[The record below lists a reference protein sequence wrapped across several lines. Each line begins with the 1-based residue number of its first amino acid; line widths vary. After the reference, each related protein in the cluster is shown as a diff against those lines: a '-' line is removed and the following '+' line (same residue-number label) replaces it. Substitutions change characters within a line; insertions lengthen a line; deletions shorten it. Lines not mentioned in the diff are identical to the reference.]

1 MAGIERHTFGGT
13 SLEVTTPGFGAMELR
28 GTADKVG
35 SPRCPC
41 QPSLRSEW
49 LGPSGRMPSQGACLT
64 NLTRVLDVR
73 WLPVLIVGWRPTRPR
88 ARYEPRG
95 H

>member
-13 SLEVTTPGFGAMELR
+13 SLEVTTPGFGAVDLR
-28 GTADKVG
+28 GRPTRLD
-35 SPRCPC
+35 PQD
-41 QPSLRSEW
+41 QPSLPSEW